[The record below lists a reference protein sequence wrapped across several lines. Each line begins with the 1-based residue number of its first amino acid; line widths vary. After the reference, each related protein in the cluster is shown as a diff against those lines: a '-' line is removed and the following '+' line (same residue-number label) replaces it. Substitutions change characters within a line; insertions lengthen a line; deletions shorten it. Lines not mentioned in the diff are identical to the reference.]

1 MTDVTKNTGTTVG
14 ISAVLPTTYDAD
26 GSTGYDSL
34 TFIDIGE
41 IVDMGEIAK
50 VFAAIAHQTVG
61 RAYPQKIKDTF
72 DVSDVPI
79 TLGKVT
85 ANTGQAAIQT
95 ALSSDNSV
103 SFKVTFSSGDLGYF
117 TGKIMKAGI
126 GGISSGSISTT
137 SVNIAVDPETLFE
150 A

>member
-1 MTDVTKNTGTTVG
+1 
-14 ISAVLPTTYDAD
+14 
-26 GSTGYDSL
+26 
-34 TFIDIGE
+34 
-41 IVDMGEIAK
+41 
-50 VFAAIAHQTVG
+50 
-61 RAYPQKIKDTF
+61 
-72 DVSDVPI
+72 
-79 TLGKVT
+79 VT

-103 SFKVTFSSGDLGYF
+103 SFKVTFTSGDLGYF